1 VVGVLEADVVV
12 EAGESVR
19 RIGLRE
25 ALPNGVDTDELGT
38 LEVALEV
45 AIEMVEP
52 VPLAARFDTRLE
64 ASAGLMVVVVGGRLA
79 VEPGARTMV
88 RVTVPLPLAESPPSF
103 EVILEARPPLTPTAP
118 IRDRAFASLVHAMN
132 YRTRKRR
139 HLK

>member
-12 EAGESVR
+12 DVGESVS
-19 RIGLRE
+19 RIGLWE
-25 ALPNGVDTDELGT
+25 ALPDGVDADEFGT

-52 VPLAARFDTRLE
+52 VPAARFDTRLE

-79 VEPGARTMV
+79 VEPGARTIV
-88 RVTVPLPLAESPPSF
+88 RVTVPLPLAESPPSS
-103 EVILEARPPLTPTAP
+103 EVVLEARPPLTPVAP
-118 IRDRAFASLVHAMN
+118 TRDRAFASLVHAMN

-139 HLK
+139 YLK